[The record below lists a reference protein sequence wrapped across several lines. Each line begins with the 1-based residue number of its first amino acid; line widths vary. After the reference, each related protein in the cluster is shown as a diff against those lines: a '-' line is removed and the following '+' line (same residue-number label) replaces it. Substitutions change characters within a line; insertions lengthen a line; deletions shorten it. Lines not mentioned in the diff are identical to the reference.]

1 MQKSGPY
8 VKGTNDLNESRS
20 MSTTKVIGEGGGWMR
35 TPEMESDKCNI
46 YLNNVDFPGQWGA
59 EFLE

>member
-20 MSTTKVIGEGGGWMR
+20 MSTTKVIGEGGGVECELPKWKVINAI
-35 TPEMESDKCNI
+35 SI
-46 YLNNVDFPGQWGA
+46 
-59 EFLE
+59 